1 MWQAISRN
9 KGTDKLKVV
18 EIFDSIDGE
27 GKRTGQP
34 CTFIRLAG
42 CNLRCSYC
50 DTLYALFGEK
60 EECVYEEMSVQDIM
74 KRVNPLYKR
83 VTLTG
88 GEPLIHSGCDALV
101 SSLLSSGIEVN
112 IETNGAADIE
122 KFRKS
127 VLRSSKLFFTVD
139 YKLYSSGVEDKMLW
153 NNFVSLEQ
161 RDVVKFVVGSDED
174 FELMK
179 SVIKKMSMVYEE
191 MPIIYTGVVYGEYEP
206 KRLVEKMLK
215 EPLMKDAYYQI
226 QLHKTIW
233 DPDERGV

>member
-1 MWQAISRN
+1 M
-9 KGTDKLKVV
+9 KVI

-60 EECVYEEMSVQDIM
+60 EECVYEEMSVQEIM

>member
-101 SSLLSSGIEVN
+101 SSLLRSGIEVN

-127 VLRSSKLFFTVD
+127 VPRSSKLFFTVD

>member
-9 KGTDKLKVV
+9 KGTDKLKVI

-101 SSLLSSGIEVN
+101 SSLLRSGIEVN

-127 VLRSSKLFFTVD
+127 VPRSSKLFFTVD

>member
-1 MWQAISRN
+1 M
-9 KGTDKLKVV
+9 KVV

-101 SSLLSSGIEVN
+101 SSLLRSGIEVN

-127 VLRSSKLFFTVD
+127 VPRSSKLFFTVD